1 MKSGQGQEGI
11 EGVDLGADPTSLRI
25 VEVNVE
31 VRQAYDR
38 GLVDINFFA
47 GLCMPDVCS
56 YALPSFYVLIWRLLA
71 NRPPEQ
77 MRKLLRFALG
87 LPRGHAKTTF
97 IKILIAWL
105 IVYDKV
111 SFILIICATEPLAEN
126 LLADISDILGSPN
139 MEAVY
144 GSWAACLSKDAVDL
158 KKAIY
163 HDRPVLLAAKGAGS
177 ALRGINI
184 KNRRPDLIFCDDM
197 QTREN
202 DESPADRAKLLRW
215 FTSTLI
221 KCIAP
226 KGDRLIIY
234 IGNMYSDECILKKLQ
249 DNTKWLSLV
258 TGAILETGEPL
269 WPELHSLEDLMESF
283 EHDEELGEGDLWF
296 AEVMNDP
303 KSTGS
308 SLLQDV
314 LPQYP
319 YEDDIEPDGV
329 FLTIDPAG
337 FKLASDDN
345 VISVHYVYDGKGI
358 VRERKVG
365 AEITDPESLVLQAL
379 SLAIHHGAT
388 LIGVEDVG
396 YQASLQFWFNKYLV
410 DLGITG
416 ITIVPLNPHGKSKE
430 SRIRL
435 FIRDLYAG
443 NYYLHHSTRPA
454 FVFQATKY
462 KIGAKKNKDD
472 ILDADAYGLD
482 VRNEYWHLVG
492 NLQTQQKKLTNA
504 TVVSNNTPF

>member
-1 MKSGQGQEGI
+1 MPEQSHQAALN
-11 EGVDLGADPTSLRI
+11 DLGAEPKAPTSL
-25 VEVNVE
+25 EVNVDIQ
-31 VRQAYDR
+31 QAWDR
-38 GLVDINFFA
+38 GRVDINFFA
-47 GLCMPDVCS
+47 GLCMPDVCTF
-56 YALPSFYVLIWRLLA
+56 ALPAFYVLIWRLLA
-71 NRPPEQ
+71 NRPVEQ
-77 MRKLLRFALG
+77 MGKILRFALG

-126 LLADISDILGSPN
+126 LLADISDILGSSN

-144 GSWAACLSKDAVDL
+144 GNWNACLAKDAVDL
-158 KKAIY
+158 KKAVY
-163 HDRPVLLAAKGAGS
+163 HNRPIVLAAKGAGS
-177 ALRGINI
+177 SLRGINI

-202 DESPADRAKLLRW
+202 DESLADRAKLLRW
-215 FTSTLI
+215 FTSTLL

-226 KGDRLIIY
+226 KGDRLVIY

-249 DNTKWLSLV
+249 DNTKWMSLV

-269 WPELHSLEDLMESF
+269 WPELHSLEDLMDSF
-283 EHDEELGEGDLWF
+283 EHDEELGEADLWF

-303 KSTGS
+303 KSTGT
-308 SLLQDV
+308 SLLLEV

-319 YEDDIEPDGV
+319 YEDDIEPDGC
-329 FLTIDPAG
+329 FITIDPAG
-337 FKLASDDN
+337 FKHVSDDN
-345 VISVHYVYDGKGI
+345 VISVHYVFDGKGI

-379 SLAIHHGAT
+379 NLALVHGAT

-396 YQASLQFWFNKYLV
+396 YQATLQFWFNKYITELE
-410 DLGITG
+410 ITG
-416 ITIVPLNPHGKSKE
+416 ITVVALNPHGRSKE
-430 SRIRL
+430 QRIRL
-435 FIRDLYAG
+435 FIQELYAG

-492 NLQTQQKKLTNA
+492 NLKTQQKKAVLA
-504 TVVSNNTPF
+504 RVVSGNTPF